1 MVLQTEKQ
9 DKLEGILKS
18 QNRNDGATCSDQ
30 IKIVQV

>member
-18 QNRNDGATCSDQ
+18 QNRDEGATCSDK
-30 IKIVQV
+30 IKIAQV